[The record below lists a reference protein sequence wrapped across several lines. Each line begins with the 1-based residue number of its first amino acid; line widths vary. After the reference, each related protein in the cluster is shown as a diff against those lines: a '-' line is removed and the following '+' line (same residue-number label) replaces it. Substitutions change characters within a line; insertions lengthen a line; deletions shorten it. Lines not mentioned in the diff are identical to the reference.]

1 MSEYWHFSTP
11 STSGVAMYF
20 WWFTDRYNPSA
31 ISHWAASSAAP
42 HTARER
48 RSADEH
54 LLDAV
59 ARSLLADEAITGGHL
74 HLRAQNGV
82 VILDGEIDTE
92 DTRAAVS
99 ERVWAVPGVTDVC
112 DALRVTGR
120 RYLAD

>member
-1 MSEYWHFSTP
+1 
-11 STSGVAMYF
+11 MYF
-20 WWFTDRYNPSA
+20 WWFTDLYNPSA
-31 ISHWAASSAAP
+31 IGRWAASPALPPA
-42 HTARER
+42 TRER
-48 RSADEH
+48 RSADER
-54 LLDAV
+54 LLDTV
-59 ARSLLADEAITGGHL
+59 AESLLGDEAITGGHL
-74 HLRAQNGV
+74 HLQAQNGV